1 MQTIG
6 EQSGRLAQVIAAVE
20 RASAQVPTIQ
30 MIVRGDAFK
39 LNACASAKYP
49 AFAWVQGVHTL
60 TEDWRMLRV
69 SLTLFYI
76 DRLNEQQDNTLQIQ
90 SAGVE
95 ALADIL
101 QRCEGAGVYTDG
113 QITYQPFTQ
122 RFADECAG
130 VFANVVLTA
139 PATTLCADDITSDNN
154 LIII

>member
-1 MQTIG
+1 MR
-6 EQSGRLAQVIAAVE
+6 EVNGRLAAVIAAVE
-20 RASAQVPTIQ
+20 SAARQCPAVQ
-30 MIVRGDAFK
+30 MLVRGDAFK
-39 LNACASAKYP
+39 LNACPEAKYP
-49 AFAWVQGVHTL
+49 AIAWVQGVHTL

-95 ALADIL
+95 VLADIL
-101 QRCEGAGVYTDG
+101 QRCEDAGVYNEG
-113 QITYQPFTQ
+113 QVTYQPFTQ

-130 VFANVVLTA
+130 VFANVILTCA
-139 PATTLCADDITSDNN
+139 ATSICADEITEGNN